1 MIVTGDCTQ
10 IDLPLS
16 QKSGLV
22 EACRILKDV
31 PDIAFIFM
39 NEKDIIRHRLVT
51 RIVKAYEQDA
61 VRQRDEHDVTT
72 DAAPKRRGKSE
83 KTSEQKSETS
93 EAAD

>member
-1 MIVTGDCTQ
+1 MLAFNVTTEPYG
-10 IDLPLS
+10 S
-16 QKSGLV
+16 
-22 EACRILKDV
+22 
-31 PDIAFIFM
+31 
-39 NEKDIIRHRLVT
+39 RHRLVT

-61 VRQRDEHDVTT
+61 ARQRDAHDVTT